1 MDSGQRIQ
9 DRARGHDATTLERIR
24 RFQSLMKA
32 KRVDASMIRTLS
44 SFTYFAGVKWLR
56 PGLLIPAEGDPVAF
70 IFKHEVEPFAEIA
83 N

>member
-1 MDSGQRIQ
+1 
-9 DRARGHDATTLERIR
+9 
-24 RFQSLMKA
+24 MKA